1 VPEFPAPQGPDEPC
15 VLLKLGEIVLKGRN
29 RQQFERILH
38 GNIRVAVAGLGLPVD
53 LRQREGVILLRVADG
68 EQRGE
73 AGWAQAVGQIAE
85 RMRDVPGIARVC
97 LPLRVAKT
105 PEAISAAAMALTKG
119 TSGTF
124 AVRARRRDKRFP
136 LTSGQL
142 GVLIGREIQ
151 EAHGLGVN
159 LSEPD
164 ITVFIEV
171 DQDEV
176 FVFTEGMAGQGGLP
190 VGMSGRGIVLMSG
203 GIDSPVAA
211 YRMMRRG
218 LRCFFLHFSGM
229 PLTGPESIY
238 KAYALARGL
247 DRFQGGSR
255 LFVVPFGKAQQA
267 LKSSG
272 ADRLLIVAQRR
283 LMLKTGE
290 ALARRL
296 SATALITGDSLGQVS
311 SQTLTN
317 ITALDD
323 AVTLPILRPL
333 IGWDKTEIMAEARRI
348 RTLAISE
355 LPDQDCCTLLT
366 PRRVETRAR
375 IDDLR
380 RIEIRLDAGDL
391 AEELAASAH
400 EYRQEARGNPLSRT
414 DRVRAPATLPARS
427 GQGGLAGNRGGR
439 GKGAADQRGEVSGH
453 AGQLAQVGLDQRLRA
468 VAQRRLRVRVDVHDD
483 AVGADRDRGPGQRQD
498 QVPAA
503 AGMRRVHDHRQVRQ
517 PLRDRDRADVQGVPG
532 GLLERAD
539 AALAEHDVQVA
550 ALSDVFGGHQPFLDG
565 GVHAALEHDRL
576 AHAAD
581 RLQQREVLHVARADL
596 EHVRVAGDQVHVA
609 GVDHLGHHRQAGRLA
624 HLGED
629 LQPGLAQP
637 LERVR

>member
-1 VPEFPAPQGPDEPC
+1 M
-15 VLLKLGEIVLKGRN
+15 LLKLGEIVLKGRN
-29 RQQFERILH
+29 RKQFERILH
-38 GNIRVAVAGLGLPVD
+38 GNIRVAVRDLGLPVD

-73 AGWAQAVGQIAE
+73 QAWTQAVSQIAE

-151 EAHGLGVN
+151 EGHGLGVN
-159 LSEPD
+159 LSRPD
-164 ITVFIEV
+164 TTVFIEV

-190 VGMSGRGIVLMSG
+190 VGMSGRGVVLMSG

-267 LKSSG
+267 LKASG

-296 SATALITGDSLGQVS
+296 SATALVTGDSLGQVS

-323 AVTLPILRPL
+323 AVRLPILRPL

-380 RIEIRLDAGDL
+380 RIEIRLDAEDL
-391 AEELAASAH
+391 AEELARSAH
-400 EYRQEARGNPLSRT
+400 EYRQETPQNRLSRT
-414 DRVRAPATLPARS
+414 KPARAPAAFLPYSLCRPARLCRPALPPRPS
-427 GQGGLAGNRGGR
+427 PSALLPHGTPSPPSPHRPRSHGIDGPSVSLQDSIDGTSLSFARDLHGHRWARLGRARGGSR
-439 GKGAADQRGEVSGH
+439 GRG
-453 AGQLAQVGLDQRLRA
+453 
-468 VAQRRLRVRVDVHDD
+468 
-483 AVGADRDRGPGQRQD
+483 
-498 QVPAA
+498 
-503 AGMRRVHDHRQVRQ
+503 
-517 PLRDRDRADVQGVPG
+517 
-532 GLLERAD
+532 
-539 AALAEHDVQVA
+539 
-550 ALSDVFGGHQPFLDG
+550 
-565 GVHAALEHDRL
+565 
-576 AHAAD
+576 
-581 RLQQREVLHVARADL
+581 
-596 EHVRVAGDQVHVA
+596 
-609 GVDHLGHHRQAGRLA
+609 
-624 HLGED
+624 
-629 LQPGLAQP
+629 
-637 LERVR
+637 